1 MSRTLKDIYSEAI
14 IERNKRMELAE
25 FDSDSK
31 LSIMNGLTW
40 VVAAIIHSFES
51 LLDVFAVDIS
61 NAINSRV
68 NGTPVYYA
76 NALLQY
82 QKGDLLTV
90 RDDGLAFG
98 YSNIDEN
105 KRTITQVSYTESVD
119 DHNLDSKLILKIA
132 TGDKGN
138 LTAISKEDLI
148 PINTYINKIKF
159 AGTRIEVISYEGD
172 VLVPRLT
179 VFYDGSIPES
189 EIYENIE
196 SKLKLFIMNT
206 PFDSSIYV
214 SRIIEAIRS
223 AEHITDVYIDEKAN
237 PEQGIFIAPYNNDGH
252 IGNLQ
257 KIYRMIKTSSGFLK
271 ESSGKGEESNLP
283 NFREAIKLLV
293 E

>member
-1 MSRTLKDIYSEAI
+1 MSRTINEIYSEAI
-14 IERNKRMELAE
+14 TERNKRMELTE
-25 FDSDSK
+25 FDSNSK
-31 LSIMNGLTW
+31 LSVMNGLTW

-61 NAINSRV
+61 DAINSRV
-68 NGTPVYYA
+68 NGTPVFYA

-98 YSNIDEN
+98 YSNIDES
-105 KRTITQVSYTESVD
+105 KRTITQVSYSESVD

-138 LTAISKEDLI
+138 LTAITKEELI

-196 SKLKLFIMNT
+196 VKLKQYIMNT

-214 SRIIEAIRS
+214 SRIVEAIRS
-223 AEHITDVYIDEKAN
+223 AEHITDVYIDENAI
-237 PEQGIFIAPYNNDGH
+237 PEQGIFVAPYNSDGH
-252 IGNLQ
+252 IDNLQ

-271 ESSGKGEESNLP
+271 ESSREGQESNLP
-283 NFREAIKLLV
+283 KFREAIKLLV